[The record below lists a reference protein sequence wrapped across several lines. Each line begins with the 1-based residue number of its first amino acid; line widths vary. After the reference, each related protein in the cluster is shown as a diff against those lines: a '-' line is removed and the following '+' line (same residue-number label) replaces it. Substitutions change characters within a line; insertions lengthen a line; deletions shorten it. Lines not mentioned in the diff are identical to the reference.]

1 MNTSIARGSVAEN
14 AKNKDSMDTGVLP
27 KSRRAALAAL
37 LAAGSL
43 LASATAFADGSNFVK
58 VESTHSFSSTI
69 SALKTSI
76 TSNKMMVMGQINQG
90 RVLSMTGLHL
100 QGESFLVGSPVMGKK
115 AFGMDPAAG
124 VALPTRVYVWE
135 QGGKTYIGYIKPSS
149 ILTQVSPGFAKMA
162 GMVDQKIMMITEG
175 AAK

>member
-1 MNTSIARGSVAEN
+1 MNTSIAQKSISEN
-14 AKNKDSMDTGVLP
+14 PTNRNAMGIAHFLT
-27 KSRRAALAAL
+27 SRRSALATV
-37 LAAGSL
+37 LAAGTL
-43 LASATAFADGSNFVK
+43 LASTVAFAGGSNFVK
-58 VESTHSFSSTI
+58 IESTHSFPATI
-69 SALKTSI
+69 SALKTSV

-124 VALPTRVYVWE
+124 VVLPARVYVWE
-135 QGGKTYIGYIKPSS
+135 QGGKTYIGYIKPSFV
-149 ILTQVSPGFAKMA
+149 LNEVSPGFAMMA
-162 GMVDQKIMMITEG
+162 NMLDQKLAMVAEG